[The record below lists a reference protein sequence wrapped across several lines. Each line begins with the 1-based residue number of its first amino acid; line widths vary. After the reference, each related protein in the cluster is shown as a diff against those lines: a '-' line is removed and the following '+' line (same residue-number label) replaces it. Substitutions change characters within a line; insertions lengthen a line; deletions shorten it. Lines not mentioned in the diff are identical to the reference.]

1 MDEDDDKKPQNSI
14 KITLIG
20 DSGVGK
26 TCIIRRYTLNEFTAE
41 SLTTDGVSYSKK
53 DIMHGD
59 EKIQLD
65 LWDTAGQ
72 EKYRSLGKHFYK
84 DSFIVI
90 LVYNITSRETFENL
104 KNVWLEDVMTYGEKY
119 KVLAVVGNKCDL
131 YEQEAVPEEDGRKF
145 AEENNALFMNVS
157 ARDGTNINTLF
168 DYCVKKYFDPNFQV
182 DVVEEKKRDENSVVI
197 KRKKKKKDTGNSKK
211 KCCE

>member
-72 EKYRSLGKHFYK
+72 EKYRS
-84 DSFIVI
+84 
-90 LVYNITSRETFENL
+90 
-104 KNVWLEDVMTYGEKY
+104 
-119 KVLAVVGNKCDL
+119 
-131 YEQEAVPEEDGRKF
+131 
-145 AEENNALFMNVS
+145 
-157 ARDGTNINTLF
+157 
-168 DYCVKKYFDPNFQV
+168 
-182 DVVEEKKRDENSVVI
+182 
-197 KRKKKKKDTGNSKK
+197 
-211 KCCE
+211 

>member
-1 MDEDDDKKPQNSI
+1 MDEEDKKSQNSI

-26 TCIIRRYTLNEFTAE
+26 TCIIRRYTSNEFPAE

-53 DIMHGD
+53 EVMYGD

-90 LVYNITSRETFENL
+90 LVYNITSRESFENL
-104 KNVWLEDVMTYGEKY
+104 KNVWLEDVMNYGEKY

-182 DVVEEKKRDENSVVI
+182 DVIEERKRDENSVVI
-197 KRKKKKKDTGNSKK
+197 KRRKKKKSTDDTKK

>member
-1 MDEDDDKKPQNSI
+1 MSGEIIHI
-14 KITLIG
+14 KCVLLGETA
-20 DSGVGK
+20 VGK
-26 TCIIRRYTLNEFTAE
+26 SSLINRFISNTFKNDFTSTMVGYCSTKQVYYE
-41 SLTTDGVSYSKK
+41 KTDQ
-53 DIMHGD
+53 
-59 EKIQLD
+59 KINYEI
-65 LWDTAGQ
+65 WDTAGQ

-90 LVYNITSRETFENL
+90 LVYNITSRESFENL
-104 KNVWLEDVMTYGEKY
+104 KNVWLEDVMNYGEKY

-145 AEENNALFMNVS
+145 AQEHDAIFMNVS

-182 DVVEEKKRDENSVVI
+182 DVIEERKRDENSVVI
-197 KRKKKKKDTGNSKK
+197 KRRKKKKSTDDTKK